1 MNKKI
6 VIFGIIL
13 SALMISSCVK
23 DLDVTPQDPTR
34 ILAGNLGDDPVYMQ
48 EVLGKIYA
56 SFIIPGQG
64 ANGGADIRASDEN
77 FFTTMRALWNLQEI
91 TTDEAICGWGDAG
104 IADLNTMTWSPTNQ
118 FLTALFQR
126 LSLSVTYANDFIV
139 KTQGNT
145 DPDVVKYV
153 AEARFLRALAYYWA
167 IDLFGQFPFTTEA
180 DGVGKFFPEIGSRT
194 DIFNYVESELLDIQN
209 TLGAPK
215 FSYPQADQAA
225 AWMLLARLYLNAE
238 VYTGTARWADCKT
251 YCDKVITS
259 GKYSLATNYRQ
270 NFSADNDG
278 THNPEMIFAWEQDGI
293 YTQGYVGTTFIIES
307 SSDATYIRAEDFH
320 GLTSNTNWN
329 GNRGRVNFMNILVD
343 TIATYGNVQVPA
355 TDPTFSQAK
364 DKRVFLKMK
373 KSMNIPSASSSGDYG
388 IGVYKFTAKNH
399 DGTQPTNYST
409 AYACTDFPVFR
420 LADAYLMRAES
431 LFRLGGAANID
442 AAVADINLIRERAY
456 GNTTGNITATDL
468 DLDFIL
474 DERCRE
480 FYYEAQRR
488 TDLVR
493 FGKFTGGEYLW
504 QWKGG
509 TYAGLSTSDH
519 MDLFPIPGD
528 ELSANPNYNGIN
540 NPGY

>member
-23 DLDVTPQDPTR
+23 DLNVTPKDPTR

-56 SFIIPGQG
+56 SFVIAGQ
-64 ANGGADIRASDEN
+64 NGSSDPDISASDVW
-77 FFTTMRALWNLQEI
+77 FFTTARALWNLQEI
-91 TTDEAICGWGDAG
+91 TTDEAICGWGDVG
-104 IADLNTMTWSPTNQ
+104 IADLNTMTWSPTNP

-126 LSLSVTYANDFIV
+126 LSLSVTYANDFLV
-139 KTQGNT
+139 KTEGNN
-145 DPDVVKYV
+145 DPAVVKYR
-153 AEARFLRALAYYWA
+153 AEARFLRALAYYYA

-180 DGVGKFFPEIGSRT
+180 DGVGKFFPKIGTRT
-194 DIFNYVESELLDIQN
+194 QIFDYVESELLDIQN
-209 TLGAPK
+209 TLGESK

-225 AWMLLARLYLNAE
+225 AWMLLARLYLNAQ
-238 VYTGTARWADCKT
+238 VFTGTARWADCKT
-251 YCDKVITS
+251 YCDKVISS

-278 THNPEMIFAWEQDGI
+278 AHNPEMIFALELDGI
-293 YTQGYVGTTFIIES
+293 YTQGPVGTTFIIES
-307 SSDATYIRAEDFH
+307 SCDNRYIRSEDFH

-329 GNRGRVNFMNILVD
+329 GNRSRIQFMNILVD
-343 TIATYGNVQVPA
+343 TVATYGNVPIPA
-355 TDPTFSQAK
+355 ADTLFSQCK
-364 DKRVFLKMK
+364 DKRVFMKMK

-388 IGVYKFTAKNH
+388 IGVYKFTAKNAN
-399 DGTQPTNYST
+399 GSRPTNYST
-409 AYACTDFPVFR
+409 EFACTDFPIFR
-420 LADAYLMRAES
+420 LADAYMMRAEA
-431 LFRLGGAANID
+431 LFRLGGASNID
-442 AAVADINLIRERAY
+442 AAVADINLIRDRAY
-456 GNTTGNITATDL
+456 GNTSGRITAGQLT
-468 DLDFIL
+468 LDFL
-474 DERCRE
+474 CDERGRE

-493 FGKFTGGEYLW
+493 FGKYTGGDYLW

-509 TYAGLSTSDH
+509 AYAGTSTSAH
-519 MDLFPIPGD
+519 MNLYPIPGD
-528 ELSANPNYNGIN
+528 ELSANPNYNGVN